1 MASDFSR
8 ILDNVQKMV
17 DQEAPISDINGYLST
32 EGYSPAEFKRA
43 NENFGTFTSSVK
55 RGAKGI
61 GSLLADVA
69 PAMGGYIGEQIG
81 IPGAKAYKERQMAE
95 AAQTQEEIA
104 KFLPAKY
111 ESYQDVS
118 TPLEAFGYAKEAIG
132 EAIPSILPSVVTGGA
147 AGVLGRGAV
156 AKAGQIASEQAKK
169 KVLDAATP
177 EELVSGLATQ
187 QAAKSGSLAATQA
200 MARKQLGQE
209 ALGAFAGS
217 VPLNVPEAFQSIYSE
232 TGQEQLL
239 PALASGGFNAVLDA
253 ITPLSLLRT
262 AKGKGISNRDIV
274 GAWYARGAKELGK
287 GVLTEG
293 ATEALQEMTNAA
305 AVSFVDENKEF
316 FTPENLTRFIDAGL
330 KGGIG
335 GGAIQS
341 AFGVA
346 FGKQAPK
353 AAAPLPPTPGPGP
366 LTPAQ
371 AGATPIVAE
380 APQTPLKTTG
390 EAGPI
395 SAAERDLFGGV
406 VPGTQLAAP
415 SENMRPIL
423 DESGKVIGYEP
434 VARLEATPELTGEQ
448 LSLQAAQDDLFAGQ
462 PSVQPTP
469 TPEPPL
475 VNEQGQPIGP
485 EPVKPVPDLVKD
497 VVTEAKQDPSASK
510 LLKANNPATAKLVTT
525 RIEELVEA
533 AGGDPVLAMEQLY
546 ENNRKGQGK
555 ALTPAQQELLD
566 VAYRRATGRQIEDA
580 IKERAFIGAEQGD
593 LFADTAPAKPAP
605 APVVAGNP
613 ETVWGEHKNDDHPAY
628 ADLNPE
634 EKSLWDNY
642 VSRGTSGASA
652 FQDVTRT
659 YEERMAREKKKTT
672 EEVKQIFEEEKK
684 ITAKDVEP
692 EIAGKTYNQLLDYLI
707 TNGPESISK
716 IMERVA
722 TAVTRMKGIGYT
734 FSFDLSQSPQ
744 QSARFGLGRNAAGHV
759 WPKGNHMEL
768 VLAGRNSGRPFG
780 ATLEVVGH
788 ELLHSV
794 TIPLIRY
801 GEENPNTREGKVV
814 QELKDLSAHVK
825 KEVLKRVRNG
835 TATPMEIA
843 YSRGSNLF
851 GKKTRGFGTIHI
863 ADEIMSWGNT
873 NSDVRTILESIPYKG
888 TNVISAFVEIIRKL
902 IGLSPKEST
911 ALSELIRLTD
921 EVFNFNI
928 PGPTSRYGKKLG
940 IEVAAAESAAFKKW
954 FGDSKIVDENGEPLV
969 VYHGTT
975 KDFSE
980 FKKGLIFVSPNAL
993 VANKFA
999 ADDMLYS
1006 PESTYVTPGAN
1017 VMPVYV
1023 KSDKPFDYENPQQVD
1038 ILFEKIKSIFAKES
1052 REAAKKLLSE
1062 GNFKLTEDSRVID
1075 AIKSLGYDGVYVQE
1089 FGAKN
1094 LAVFESNQIKSA
1106 IGNIGTYSP
1115 DIADIVSSERSTPW
1129 SERET
1134 PNQFGREAALTAMHN
1149 KMQSAYDESFSP
1161 DEAFDAAY
1169 AQATKEEQ
1177 YILRQLKNDE
1187 MLGFDYPHQA
1197 IQAIIEEPTAF
1208 DLAPQLKTAISKMGN
1223 KFVEDPT
1230 AGTSQIPLDA
1240 QYDSQVSSVATP
1252 APAPGPS
1259 VVPAPGQPYTLPNLT
1274 KLQPSPTAGQQ
1285 VKNVTQKI
1293 TNAWNDDGFWTRF
1306 RIAAVDPTAGLAKT
1320 LRSLPLFQ
1328 DGQLRADMLIRSFNQ
1343 VINLIKNGL
1352 QSGIPVVNADGTVII
1367 RQDANNQ
1374 ARAQVLADELDSNPI
1389 VKGSGLSGR
1398 GFIAEITRIKRGE
1411 EIMAEDARLRA
1422 KGALMMEEAKSKMAQ
1437 ARQLRASNAPMGD
1450 IIKLINQA
1458 KALRREGAKIKD
1470 INREIQVTQAHID
1483 WANAQIKAVPETQAV
1498 FDIFRAINVG
1508 LIDVWESV
1516 GLLTPAEAANYRQKT
1531 FYVPL
1536 YAAREDLAF
1545 DDQEA
1550 YTGKG
1555 TGTKTVRL
1563 LDRLEGADIQRNIWE
1578 NMDKHYASMTAAAFQ
1593 NQTRRV
1599 AVEQLQTVGAAR
1611 ISTTDDNPAV
1621 NLRYKDPSHPN
1632 ANQHGVVSVIL
1643 DNPNDLAAFQM
1654 MHYEL
1659 GPLMKGLSA
1668 TTQALRATALINPM
1682 YWIRQLIRDPIHAS
1696 IVAGTGIVTP
1706 YHSAKEY
1713 INILANNSEEALL
1726 LARRGVIGQIDSTI
1740 DLVDFLKQVGTE
1752 KLNPTKLDQ
1761 LIRKVMRMHEAS
1773 DAATRV
1779 AIYKKAKAE
1788 GLLKGMSEAQATDY
1802 GVFKSRESINFAVR
1816 GNSKTLNALRHMIPF
1831 FSAAITGLDTLY
1843 RAASGYG
1850 LNPEEKKAA
1859 QQLFIK
1865 RAGMMAMLSAAYAM
1879 MLQDDED
1886 YQKLPDNVKDNN
1898 WLLPNPFGGGG
1909 SFIKVSIPYEVGFLF
1924 KTVPEVAVRYMAG
1937 TSTGKEV
1944 LASYRSG
1951 LQRNLPGEG
1960 ILIPQGAKPALEA
1973 ITNYSFFTGRGI
1985 EGMSDQGLPV
1995 AQRGPN
2001 ASEVAKVLSKAGL
2014 DKLGISPAKF
2024 DHLMQGYFAEL
2035 GTFSTGMAGSA
2046 IAAATGKE
2054 PPAKNIEQMPF
2065 FKAFMTNPNT
2075 SKAATDFYEITGAAQ
2090 ETVNA
2095 FNRMKKEGRIQEA
2108 QEFLSDEDRRKLV
2121 SIAPAMRKV
2130 QDNMAKIRA
2139 RVNQINAAK
2148 GMDPETKRVQ
2158 INKLMEMYDRTAR
2171 QGYTI
2176 TEKAGISR

>member
-1 MASDFSR
+1 MDFKKLRGDVDELINAGVPSEYIDGYIR
-8 ILDNVQKMV
+8 ENGYSV
-17 DQEAPISDINGYLST
+17 DQ
-32 EGYSPAEFKRA
+32 FKA
-43 NENFGTFTSSVK
+43 VNENLGSFTSSIK
-55 RGAKGI
+55 RGGKGI
-61 GSLLADVA
+61 GSLLADIV
-69 PAMGGYIGEQIG
+69 PAMGGYVGEQIG
-81 IPGAKAYKERQMAE
+81 IPGAKAFKERQMAE

-104 KFLPAKY
+104 KFLPAQY
-111 ESYQDVS
+111 ESYEDVKS
-118 TPLEAFGYAKEAIG
+118 LRDVPGYALEAVG

-169 KVLDAATP
+169 KALAAAVP
-177 EELVSGLATQ
+177 EELVSGIAAQ
-187 QAAKSGSLAATQA
+187 QAAKAGTLAATQA

-217 VPLNVPEAFQSIYSE
+217 AALNVPEAFQSIYSE

-239 PALASGGFNAVLDA
+239 PALASGSFNAVLDA

-262 AKGKGISNRDIV
+262 AKGKGLTNRDIV

-287 GVLTEG
+287 GALTEG

-305 AVSFVDENKEF
+305 AVNFVDENKEF

-335 GGAIQS
+335 GGAIQGG
-341 AFGVA
+341 FGVA
-346 FGKQAPK
+346 FGKKAPEV
-353 AAAPLPPTPGPGP
+353 AAPLPPTPGPGP

-380 APQTPLKTTG
+380 APQTPLRTAG

-395 SAAERDLFGGV
+395 PAAERDIFGGV

-415 SENMRPIL
+415 AENMRPIL
-423 DESGKVIGYEP
+423 DDSGRVIGYEP
-434 VARLEATPELTGEQ
+434 VAPAQAGPELTGQQ

-469 TPEPPL
+469 TPEAPL
-475 VNEQGQPIGP
+475 VNEQGQPVSP
-485 EPVKPVPDLVKD
+485 EPIKPVPDLIKD
-497 VVTEAKQDPSASK
+497 VISEAKQDPSASK
-510 LLKANNPATAKLVTT
+510 LLKANNPATAKLVTA

-566 VAYRRATGRQIEDA
+566 VTYRRATGRQIEDT
-580 IKERAFIGAEQGD
+580 IKERAFMGAGQGD
-593 LFADTAPAKPAP
+593 LFADTAAPATAAP

-613 ETVWGEHKNDDHPAY
+613 ETAWGEHKNDDHPAY

-634 EKSLWDNY
+634 EKALWDGY
-642 VSRGTSGASA
+642 VAKGTSGASA
-652 FQDVTRT
+652 FQDVTRA
-659 YEERMAREKKKTT
+659 YEARIAQDKKKTT
-672 EEVKQIFEEEKK
+672 EEVKQIFSEEREK
-684 ITAKDVEP
+684 TTKDIEDD
-692 EIAGKTYNQLLDYLI
+692 IAGLDYNGLLNYMLA
-707 TNGPESISK
+707 NGPESIQGVMRKVSD
-716 IMERVA
+716 
-722 TAVTRMKGIGYT
+722 AVKRMKAMGYT

-744 QSARFGLGRNAAGHV
+744 QSKLLNLGGNARSGAAGHV
-759 WPKGNHMEL
+759 QPRGKHMQL
-768 VLAGRNSGRPFG
+768 VISGRNASRPFG
-780 ATLEVVGH
+780 GDFETVAH

-794 TIPLIRY
+794 TIPLIRF
-801 GEENPNTREGKVV
+801 GEANSNTPEGKVV

-825 KEVLKRVRNG
+825 KELRKRERMG
-835 TATPMEIA
+835 TATPEELYFLNNTNA
-843 YSRGSNLF
+843 F
-851 GKKTRGFGTIHI
+851 GKRVKGGTIHI
-863 ADEIMSWGNT
+863 ADEIMSQGNT
-873 NSDVRTILESIPYKG
+873 GSNFRYILETIPYKG
-888 TNVISAFVEIIRKL
+888 KSALDAFVEMVRKL
-902 IGLSPKEST
+902 IGLSPKEET
-911 ALSELIRLTD
+911 ALSELIRLSNKLF
-921 EVFNFNI
+921 EGQV
-928 PGPTSRYGKKLG
+928 PMPTSQYGKKVG
-940 IEVAAAESAAFKKW
+940 SEITPT
-954 FGDSKIVDENGEPLV
+954 DS
-969 VYHGTT
+969 
-975 KDFSE
+975 
-980 FKKGLIFVSPNAL
+980 
-993 VANKFA
+993 
-999 ADDMLYS
+999 
-1006 PESTYVTPGAN
+1006 
-1017 VMPVYV
+1017 
-1023 KSDKPFDYENPQQVD
+1023 
-1038 ILFEKIKSIFAKES
+1038 
-1052 REAAKKLLSE
+1052 
-1062 GNFKLTEDSRVID
+1062 
-1075 AIKSLGYDGVYVQE
+1075 
-1089 FGAKN
+1089 
-1094 LAVFESNQIKSA
+1094 
-1106 IGNIGTYSP
+1106 
-1115 DIADIVSSERSTPW
+1115 ADIVSSERSVV
-1129 SERET
+1129 
-1134 PNQFGREAALTAMHN
+1134 
-1149 KMQSAYDESFSP
+1149 D
-1161 DEAFDAAY
+1161 
-1169 AQATKEEQ
+1169 
-1177 YILRQLKNDE
+1177 
-1187 MLGFDYPHQA
+1187 
-1197 IQAIIEEPTAF
+1197 
-1208 DLAPQLKTAISKMGN
+1208 
-1223 KFVEDPT
+1223 
-1230 AGTSQIPLDA
+1230 SQIPLDA
-1240 QYDSQVSSVATP
+1240 QYDSQVIDTP
-1252 APAPGPS
+1252 VPTPAPGPT
-1259 VVPAPGQPYTLPNLT
+1259 VVPAPGQPYTLGPIT
-1274 KLQPSPTAGQQ
+1274 KLQSAPTAGQQ

-1293 TNAWNDDGFWTRF
+1293 TNAWNDNDFWTRF
-1306 RIAAVDPTAGLAKT
+1306 RIAAVDQGSGLSKT
-1320 LRSLPLFQ
+1320 LSSLPEFQ
-1328 DGQLRADMLIRSFNQ
+1328 NGQLRADMLVRSFHQ
-1343 VINLIKNGL
+1343 IINLIKNGI

-1367 RQDANNQ
+1367 KQDANNL
-1374 ARAQVLADELDSNPI
+1374 ARAQVLADELDTNPI
-1389 VKGSGLSGR
+1389 VKGSGFSGR
-1398 GFIAEITRIKRGE
+1398 GYTAEVIRIKRGE

-1422 KGALMMEEAKSKMAQ
+1422 KGALMMADAKAKMAQ
-1437 ARQLRASNAPMGD
+1437 ARQLRESNAPMGD
-1450 IIKLINQA
+1450 ILRLINQA
-1458 KALRREGAKIKD
+1458 KALRREGSRIKD
-1470 INREIQVTQAHID
+1470 INREKQVNQAKIE
-1483 WANAQIKAVPETQAV
+1483 WANAQIEAVPEVNAV
-1498 FDIFRAINVG
+1498 FDIFRATNRG
-1508 LIDVWESV
+1508 LIDLWENT
-1516 GLLTPAEAANYRQKT
+1516 GLLTKAEADNYRQKQ

-1536 YAAREDLAF
+1536 YAAREDLSF

-1555 TGTKTVRL
+1555 TGTKTVRM
-1563 LDRLEGADIQRNIWE
+1563 LDRLEGSEKQRNIWE

-1611 ISTTDDNPAV
+1611 ISTTDDNPDV

-1643 DNPNDLAAFQM
+1643 DNPNDLTAFQM

-1696 IVAGTGIVTP
+1696 IVARTGIVTP
-1706 YHSAKEY
+1706 FHSAKEY
-1713 INILANNSEEALL
+1713 LNVLANNSEEALL
-1726 LARRGVIGQIDSTI
+1726 LARRGVIGQIDSTV
-1740 DLVDFLKQVGTE
+1740 DLTDFLKQVGTE

-1788 GLLKGMSEAQATDY
+1788 GLSKGMSEAEATDY
-1802 GVFKSRESINFAVR
+1802 GVFRSRESINFAVR
-1816 GNSKTLNALRHMIPF
+1816 GNSKTLNTLRHMIPF

-1859 QQLFIK
+1859 QQMFIK
-1865 RAGMMAMLSAAYAM
+1865 RAGMMAMLSTAYAM

-1886 YQKLPDNVKDNN
+1886 YKKLPDNVKDNN
-1898 WLLPNPFGGGG
+1898 WLLPNPFGSGQ
-1909 SFIKVSIPYEVGFLF
+1909 SFIKIAIPYEVGFLF
-1924 KTVPEVAVRYMAG
+1924 KTAPEVAVRYMYG

-1944 LASYRSG
+1944 VTSYLKG

-2001 ASEVAKVLSKAGL
+2001 ASEVAKLLSRAGL
-2014 DKLGISPAKF
+2014 DKVGISPAKF

-2095 FNRMKKEGRIQEA
+2095 FNRMKKEGRVQEA
-2108 QEFLSDEDRRKLV
+2108 KEFLSDEDNRKLM

-2171 QGYTI
+2171 QGYAI

>member
-1 MASDFSR
+1 
-8 ILDNVQKMV
+8 
-17 DQEAPISDINGYLST
+17 
-32 EGYSPAEFKRA
+32 
-43 NENFGTFTSSVK
+43 
-55 RGAKGI
+55 
-61 GSLLADVA
+61 
-69 PAMGGYIGEQIG
+69 
-81 IPGAKAYKERQMAE
+81 
-95 AAQTQEEIA
+95 
-104 KFLPAKY
+104 
-111 ESYQDVS
+111 
-118 TPLEAFGYAKEAIG
+118 
-132 EAIPSILPSVVTGGA
+132 
-147 AGVLGRGAV
+147 
-156 AKAGQIASEQAKK
+156 
-169 KVLDAATP
+169 
-177 EELVSGLATQ
+177 
-187 QAAKSGSLAATQA
+187 
-200 MARKQLGQE
+200 
-209 ALGAFAGS
+209 
-217 VPLNVPEAFQSIYSE
+217 
-232 TGQEQLL
+232 
-239 PALASGGFNAVLDA
+239 
-253 ITPLSLLRT
+253 
-262 AKGKGISNRDIV
+262 
-274 GAWYARGAKELGK
+274 
-287 GVLTEG
+287 
-293 ATEALQEMTNAA
+293 
-305 AVSFVDENKEF
+305 
-316 FTPENLTRFIDAGL
+316 
-330 KGGIG
+330 
-335 GGAIQS
+335 
-341 AFGVA
+341 
-346 FGKQAPK
+346 
-353 AAAPLPPTPGPGP
+353 
-366 LTPAQ
+366 
-371 AGATPIVAE
+371 
-380 APQTPLKTTG
+380 
-390 EAGPI
+390 
-395 SAAERDLFGGV
+395 
-406 VPGTQLAAP
+406 
-415 SENMRPIL
+415 MRPIL
-423 DESGKVIGYEP
+423 DENGKVIGYEP
-434 VARLEATPELTGEQ
+434 VAKLEATPELTGEQ

-475 VNEQGQPIGP
+475 VNEQGQPIRP

-605 APVVAGNP
+605 APVIAGNP

-634 EKSLWDNY
+634 EKALWDGY
-642 VSRGTSGASA
+642 VSKGTSGASA

-684 ITAKDVEP
+684 ITAKDVES
-692 EIAGKTYNQLLDYLI
+692 EIAGKTYNQLLDYLMS
-707 TNGPESISK
+707 NGPEGIRK
-716 IMERVA
+716 VMEG
-722 TAVTRMKGIGYT
+722 VTTSVKRMKSIGYT
-734 FSFDLSQSPQ
+734 FTFDLSQSPQ
-744 QSARFGLGRNAAGHV
+744 QSARLGLGKNAAGHV
-759 WPKGNHMEL
+759 WPKGNNMEL
-768 VLAGRNSGRPFG
+768 VLAGKNSGRPFG

-801 GEENPNTREGKVV
+801 GEENPNTKEGKVV

-825 KEVLKRVRNG
+825 KEILKRVRNG

-851 GKKTRGFGTIHI
+851 GKKTKGFGTIHI

-888 TNVISAFVEIIRKL
+888 TNVISAFVEIVRKL
-902 IGLSPKEST
+902 IVLSPKETT

-940 IEVAAAESAAFKKW
+940 IEVVAAESAAFKNW
-954 FGDSKIVDENGEPLV
+954 FGDSKVVDENGEPLV

-975 KDFSE
+975 NFDGNE
-980 FKKGLIFVSPNAL
+980 FKPSKKVNRANNIDGYYFTADRDEASQYSLGEDKTAITEGSQVIPAYLSLQNPFVRNSKVTQEMLDAYQNEVEKSNPQL
-993 VANKFA
+993 GERA
-999 ADDMLYS
+999 ADYARSKVAVMKTRAEQRGIYA
-1006 PESTYVTPGAN
+1006 PG
-1017 VMPVYV
+1017 
-1023 KSDKPFDYENPQQVD
+1023 
-1038 ILFEKIKSIFAKES
+1038 IFPNINFPTAAMQ
-1052 REAAKKLLSE
+1052 RVLEA
-1062 GNFKLTEDSRVID
+1062 G
-1075 AIKSLGYDGVYVQE
+1075 GYDGFQDGPNHWVA
-1089 FGAKN
+1089 FKPT
-1094 LAVFESNQIKSA
+1094 QIKSA

-1129 SERET
+1129 NERDT
-1134 PNQFGREAALTAMHN
+1134 PDPFGRETALTGMYN
-1149 KMQSAYDESFSP
+1149 KMRGVYDESFSP

-1169 AQATKEEQ
+1169 AEATKEEQ
-1177 YILRQLKNDE
+1177 YILRQLKKDG

-1208 DLAPQLKTAISKMGN
+1208 DLAPQLKTAISKLGN
-1223 KFVEDPT
+1223 KVFS
-1230 AGTSQIPLDA
+1230 SQIPLDA
-1240 QYDSQVSSVATP
+1240 QYDSQVVNTPIP
-1252 APAPGPS
+1252 APAPGPR

-1343 VINLIKNGL
+1343 VINLIKNGI
-1352 QSGIPVVNADGTVII
+1352 QSGIPIVNADGTVII
-1367 RQDANNQ
+1367 RQDANNL
-1374 ARAQVLADELDSNPI
+1374 ARAQVLADELDTNPI

-1398 GFIAEITRIKRGE
+1398 GFVAEITRIKRGE

-1422 KGALMMEEAKSKMAQ
+1422 KGALMMAEAKSKMAQ
-1437 ARQLRASNAPMGD
+1437 AKQLRAGNAAMGD
-1450 IIKLINQA
+1450 IIKLVNQA
-1458 KALRREGAKIKD
+1458 KALRREGSKIKD

-1483 WANAQIKAVPETQAV
+1483 WANAQIKAVPETQGV
-1498 FDIFRAINVG
+1498 FDIFRATNVG
-1508 LIDVWESV
+1508 LIDLWESV

-1706 YHSAKEY
+1706 FHSAKEY

-1788 GLLKGMSEAQATDY
+1788 GLSKGMSEAQATDY

-1898 WLLPNPFGGGG
+1898 WLLPNPFGGGN

-2108 QEFLSDEDRRKLV
+2108 QEFLSDEDRRKLM

-2176 TEKAGISR
+2176 TERAGISR

>member
-1 MASDFSR
+1 MANYKQLRQDV
-8 ILDNVQKMV
+8 IDLINLGAPDEEV
-17 DQEAPISDINGYLST
+17 DAYIQSKGYT
-32 EGYSPAEFKRA
+32 PKEFA
-43 NENFGTFTSSVK
+43 QASENYGTLTSAVK
-55 RGAKGI
+55 RGGKGI
-61 GSLLADVA
+61 GSLLADIV
-69 PAMGGYIGEQIG
+69 PAMGGYVGEQIG
-81 IPGAKAYKERQMAE
+81 IPGAKAFKERQMAE
-95 AAQTQEEIA
+95 AAATQEEIS

-111 ESYQDVS
+111 ESYKDVS
-118 TPLEAFGYAKEAIG
+118 NPLEALGYAKEAVG
-132 EAIPSILPSVVTGGA
+132 EAIPSILPSVVTGGT

-156 AKAGQIASEQAKK
+156 AKAGQVAREQASKSYLASE
-169 KVLDAATP
+169 
-177 EELVSGLATQ
+177 
-187 QAAKSGSLAATQA
+187 AAKNVSKDFAERRAAEIGATAATQA
-200 MARKQLGQE
+200 MARRQLGQE
-209 ALGAFAGS
+209 AFGAFTGS
-217 VPLNVPEAFQSIYSE
+217 AALNIPEAFQSIYSE

-253 ITPLSLLRT
+253 ITPLSLLRS
-262 AKGKGISNRDIV
+262 AKGKGLSNRDIV

-287 GVLTEG
+287 GALTEG

-335 GGAIQS
+335 GGAIQGG
-341 AFGVA
+341 FGVA

-353 AAAPLPPTPGPGP
+353 AAAPLPPTTGPGVSAP
-366 LTPAQ
+366 QPVLPEGAVQ
-371 AGATPIVAE
+371 GQQGELFAGASEERLPERVEPIFKAGEVQQTETPE
-380 APQTPLKTTG
+380 GTLTQTGKIQG
-390 EAGPI
+390 YQA
-395 SAAERDLFGGV
+395 
-406 VPGTQLAAP
+406 AAP
-415 SENMRPIL
+415 LPPE
-423 DESGKVIGYEP
+423 V
-434 VARLEATPELTGEQ
+434 ELTGEQ
-448 LSLQAAQDDLFAGQ
+448 ASLLPESEQGELDLTASTQ
-462 PSVQPTP
+462 P
-469 TPEPPL
+469 EIKRGEL
-475 VNEQGQPIGP
+475 RNIYGQPIDPLRNIEGDIAGP
-485 EPVKPVPDLVKD
+485 LTGPAKPIGEEIRS
-497 VVTEAKQDPSASK
+497 VVETAKQDPSASK
-510 LLKANNPATAKLVTT
+510 LLKANNPATAKLVTA

-533 AGGDPVLAMEQLY
+533 AGGDPILAMEQLY

-593 LFADTAPAKPAP
+593 LFADTAPSKPAP

-628 ADLNPE
+628 TDLSPE
-634 EKSLWDNY
+634 EKALWDGY
-642 VSRGTSGASA
+642 VAKGTSGASA
-652 FQDVTRT
+652 FQDVTRA
-659 YEERMAREKKKTT
+659 YEERMVRERKKTT

-684 ITAKDVEP
+684 ITAKDVES

-707 TNGPESISK
+707 ANGPESMRK

-722 TAVTRMKGIGYT
+722 AAVTRMKGMGYT

-744 QSARFGLGRNAAGHV
+744 QSTRLDLGRNAAGHV

-780 ATLEVVGH
+780 ATLEVAGH

-801 GEENPNTREGKVV
+801 GEQNPNTKEGKIV

-843 YSRGSNLF
+843 YSRSSNLF
-851 GKKTRGFGTIHI
+851 GTKKKGLGTIHI

-873 NSDVRTILESIPYKG
+873 NSDARAILESIPYKG
-888 TNVISAFVEIIRKL
+888 TNVVNAFVEIIRKL
-902 IGLSPKEST
+902 IGLSPKETT

-928 PGPTSRYGKKLG
+928 PGPTSKYGKKLG
-940 IEVAAAESAAFKKW
+940 IEV
-954 FGDSKIVDENGEPLV
+954 
-969 VYHGTT
+969 
-975 KDFSE
+975 
-980 FKKGLIFVSPNAL
+980 
-993 VANKFA
+993 
-999 ADDMLYS
+999 
-1006 PESTYVTPGAN
+1006 
-1017 VMPVYV
+1017 
-1023 KSDKPFDYENPQQVD
+1023 
-1038 ILFEKIKSIFAKES
+1038 
-1052 REAAKKLLSE
+1052 
-1062 GNFKLTEDSRVID
+1062 
-1075 AIKSLGYDGVYVQE
+1075 
-1089 FGAKN
+1089 
-1094 LAVFESNQIKSA
+1094 
-1106 IGNIGTYSP
+1106 
-1115 DIADIVSSERSTPW
+1115 TPW

-1177 YILRQLKNDE
+1177 YILRQLKNDG

-1197 IQAIIEEPTAF
+1197 IKAIIEEPTAF

-1223 KFVEDPT
+1223 RFVEDPT
-1230 AGTSQIPLDA
+1230 AGISQIPLDA
-1240 QYDSQVSSVATP
+1240 QYDSQIGDIDTP

-1285 VKNVTQKI
+1285 VKNVAQKV

-1328 DGQLRADMLIRSFNQ
+1328 NGQLRADMLIRSFNQ

-1422 KGALMMEEAKSKMAQ
+1422 KGAMMMAEAKAKMAQ

-1508 LIDVWESV
+1508 LIDLWESV

-1545 DDQEA
+1545 DEQEA

-1706 YHSAKEY
+1706 FHSAKEY
-1713 INILANNSEEALL
+1713 LNVLANNSEEALL
-1726 LARRGVIGQIDSTI
+1726 LARRGVIGQIDSTM
-1740 DLVDFLKQVGTE
+1740 DLADFLKQVGTE
-1752 KLNPTKLDQ
+1752 KLNPSKLDE

-1788 GLLKGMSEAQATDY
+1788 GLAKGMSEAEATDY

-1816 GNSKTLNALRHMIPF
+1816 GNSKTLNTLRHMIPF

-1865 RAGMMAMLSAAYAM
+1865 RAGMMAMLSTAYAM

-1886 YQKLPDNVKDNN
+1886 YKKLPDNVKDNN
-1898 WLLPNPFGGGG
+1898 WLLPNPFGGGQ
-1909 SFIKVSIPYEVGFLF
+1909 SFIKIAIPYEVGFLF
-1924 KTVPEVAVRYMAG
+1924 KTVPEVAVRYMYD

-1944 LASYRSG
+1944 VTSYLKG

-1960 ILIPQGAKPALEA
+1960 ILIPQGVKPALEA

-2001 ASEVAKVLSKAGL
+2001 ASEVAKLLSRAGL
-2014 DKLGISPAKF
+2014 DKIGISPAKF

-2075 SKAATDFYEITGAAQ
+2075 SKAATDFYEIMGTAQ

-2095 FNRMKKEGRIQEA
+2095 VNRMKKEGRIQEA
-2108 QEFLSDEDRRKLV
+2108 KEFLSDEDKRKLMAV
-2121 SIAPAMRKV
+2121 APAMRKV

-2139 RVNQINAAK
+2139 RINQINAAK

-2158 INKLMEMYDRTAR
+2158 INKLMEMYDKTAR
-2171 QGYTI
+2171 QGYAI